1 MTSVIYSLKGK
12 KVWVAGHGGMVGS
25 ALCRRLES
33 EGCNIITAS
42 RSELNLL
49 SQSDVADWVAQHKPQ
64 AVFIAAAKVGGIYAN
79 DTQPADFLYDNLM
92 IQNNIIHSSFQNKV
106 EKLIFL
112 GSSCI
117 YPKFAEQP
125 ITEDSLLTGSLE
137 PTNQWYA
144 LAKIAGIRLCQAY
157 RKQHGCDYISAMP
170 TNLYGVGD
178 NYDLTSSHVIPA
190 LLRKAHEAKING
202 LSEIEMWGTGSPRR
216 EFLYVDDCADAVV
229 FLMKHYSDFSHVNV
243 GSGTDLPIEELALL
257 IMKTIGID
265 NPTLRK
271 DTTKPDG
278 TPRKLMSGDM
288 LKNMGWTPKI
298 DLKTG
303 ILKAYDAFCKQQ

>member
-1 MTSVIYSLKGK
+1 
-12 KVWVAGHGGMVGS
+12 
-25 ALCRRLES
+25 
-33 EGCNIITAS
+33 
-42 RSELNLL
+42 
-49 SQSDVADWVAQHKPQ
+49 
-64 AVFIAAAKVGGIYAN
+64 
-79 DTQPADFLYDNLM
+79 
-92 IQNNIIHSSFQNKV
+92 
-106 EKLIFL
+106 
-112 GSSCI
+112 
-117 YPKFAEQP
+117 
-125 ITEDSLLTGSLE
+125 
-137 PTNQWYA
+137 
-144 LAKIAGIRLCQAY
+144 LAKITGIRLCQAY

-288 LKNMGWTPKI
+288 LKNMGWTPKV
-298 DLKTG
+298 DLVTG